1 MNNITT
7 LENVFQRVDTMFQTC
22 HDSLIPVKDIS
33 FDDLDTIKIAGST
46 HPLKPIAQR
55 SIAWRLGIPY
65 NYLRKCPAGDS
76 IRPDELLDRA

>member
-7 LENVFQRVDTMFQTC
+7 LENVFQRVDAMAQNCF
-22 HDSLIPVKDIS
+22 DSFIPVKDIS
-33 FDDLDTIKIAGST
+33 FNNLDNVNIAGSA

-65 NYLRKCPAGDS
+65 ITAKMPS
-76 IRPDELLDRA
+76 

>member
-46 HPLKPIAQR
+46 HPLKTHCTEIDRLALGN
-55 SIAWRLGIPY
+55 SIQLPEKMPSRRFSPS
-65 NYLRKCPAGDS
+65 R
-76 IRPDELLDRA
+76 